1 MSDFDDCGS
10 PCGTSPWSW
19 ACNSFLLLSSGLMQ
33 LFLSLE
39 FGTLVFVLPLCYFG
53 SLYWVFVLIAIRNDD
68 DFASKSSVSKAKDAE
83 RIRRK

>member
-1 MSDFDDCGS
+1 
-10 PCGTSPWSW
+10 
-19 ACNSFLLLSSGLMQ
+19 MQ

-39 FGTLVFVLPLCYFG
+39 FGTLVFVP
-53 SLYWVFVLIAIRNDD
+53 SVLFWQLVLGFCSYIVIGND